1 MQPSDSTHSSS
12 IGDSHDSSELI
23 INCTSQEQVPLSP
36 GVKPPQASPIQQ
48 QKRSTEPA
56 HVTILIEGSSTV
68 KSKHSHHH
76 HREKK
81 IDDDLNSQQQ
91 RTLLLQDSRIQLEN
105 DSEEIRRLF
114 RRTTAV

>member
-23 INCTSQEQVPLSP
+23 IKCTSQEELPLSP
-36 GVKPPQASPIQQ
+36 GVKPHQTSPIQQ

-56 HVTILIEGSSTV
+56 HVTIPIEGSSTV
-68 KSKHSHHH
+68 KSKHSHH
-76 HREKK
+76 RKKK

-91 RTLLLQDSRIQLEN
+91 RPLLLQDSRIHLEN
-105 DSEEIRRLF
+105 DSEEIRGLL